1 VNGVSGARSAPSEV
15 AAWTV
20 ALALAALSL
29 AALDYHA
36 RDPDSVLYARIA
48 ADLAK
53 RPVSEWIAPTWPAG
67 AYMQGYFREHPVG
80 LFVPAALFARAGY
93 PAEQA
98 AYALNAL
105 YQALTLALVPR
116 LALAVAP
123 AAQARALG
131 ILLQLLPIAFAYRIR
146 ANHEPLLLL
155 CFIVALLGVEHSRR
169 DGRWGA
175 LTVLGLAGLLLVKG
189 MLAAPALLA
198 CAAWA
203 WLRPAPDGKS
213 RTWIPLGLAAAALA
227 GLVAFYESAYRTAT
241 GESFLGYYVGRWVG
255 DGSLRSPLDRS
266 LGFGYVFIWYAAR
279 VIWFAFP
286 WSLAALAAI
295 PAAARG
301 LRARHA
307 AAFALVVTLL
317 YLVPFAFS
325 ERKAERYIFPV
336 YFVVASAGWLAT
348 FGRFPRLAALAQ
360 RLERWPHATVLL
372 WLALFALHIAAGYGQ
387 LPRIKLWAPD
397 S

>member
-1 VNGVSGARSAPSEV
+1 MNGASGARSVPAEI
-15 AAWTV
+15 AAWTL
-20 ALALAALSL
+20 ALLAAALTLAALG
-29 AALDYHA
+29 YRA

-48 ADLAK
+48 ADLAQ
-53 RPVSEWIAPTWPAG
+53 RPLSEWIAPAWPAG
-67 AYMQGYFREHPVG
+67 AYMQGYFREHPIG
-80 LFVPAALFARAGY
+80 LFVPAALLARAGY

-116 LALAVAP
+116 LVLAIAP
-123 AAQARALG
+123 TTQARALA

-155 CFIVALLGVEHSRR
+155 CFVVALLGVERSRR
-169 DGRWGA
+169 DVRWGA
-175 LTVLGLAGLLLVKG
+175 LSILGLAGLLLVKG

-198 CAAWA
+198 CAGWA
-203 WLRPAPDGKS
+203 WLRPAPEGGS
-213 RTWIPLGLAAAALA
+213 RAWISLGLAAVALM
-227 GLVAFYESAYRTAT
+227 GLVALYQSAYRTAT
-241 GESFLGYYVGRWVG
+241 GESFLSYYLGRWVG
-255 DGSLRSPLDRS
+255 DGSLRSPLDRI

-286 WSLAALAAI
+286 WSLAALVAI
-295 PAAARG
+295 PAAFRG

-307 AAFALVVTLL
+307 SAFALVATLL
-317 YLVPFAFS
+317 YLVPLAFS

-336 YFVVASAGWLAT
+336 YFVVATAGWLAA
-348 FGRFPRLAALAQ
+348 FGRFPRLTALAQ
-360 RLERWPHATVLL
+360 RLERWPHATVIL
-372 WLALFALHIAAGYGQ
+372 WLVLFALHIAAGYSQ